1 MAITV
6 NRSFETH
13 KRSVFKAISWRFFS
27 FWIIIAITYFLTNE
41 IVIAVSVGV
50 IDFFVKIVTFYF
62 HERIWNRIHYGRVV
76 EQFKEG
82 EGI

>member
-6 NRSFETH
+6 NRGFETH
-13 KRSVFKAISWRFFS
+13 KRSILKAISWRFFS
-27 FWIIIAITYFLTNE
+27 FWIIIAITYLLTSK
-41 IVIAVSVGV
+41 ISVAFSVGA
-50 IDFFVKIVTFYF
+50 IDFFVKIVAFYS
-62 HERIWNRIHYGRVV
+62 HERLWNKIHYGRVV